1 MPPLRPRPPKQID
14 WAMDALLALAVDL
27 SIAHQSIEPRAGLA
41 IVGSV
46 DQPRDRC
53 AGKPRPGRHL
63 LDNLGLDLAREHA
76 LRSVAGALGQFAQ
89 ERQYG
94 SSGLWDLRAHETSV
108 QANRSPV
115 GSWFSGSGL
124 DAGGAYG
131 RVAAAMAV
139 LATSGAGF
147 HSRHL
152 MWATVCTIQTVS
164 NCDAPSEDGSGL
176 TSFWL

>member
-14 WAMDALLALAVDL
+14 WAMDALLALAFDL
-27 SIAHQSIEPRAGLA
+27 AIAHQAIEPRAGLA

-63 LDNLGLDLAREHA
+63 LDNLGLALAREHA

-108 QANRSPV
+108 QQNRSPSAR
-115 GSWFSGSGL
+115 GSQARAL
-124 DAGGAYG
+124 MQAARTGASL
-131 RVAAAMAV
+131 RLWQCWQPVAQVFIPA
-139 LATSGAGF
+139 
-147 HSRHL
+147 
-152 MWATVCTIQTVS
+152 I
-164 NCDAPSEDGSGL
+164 
-176 TSFWL
+176 